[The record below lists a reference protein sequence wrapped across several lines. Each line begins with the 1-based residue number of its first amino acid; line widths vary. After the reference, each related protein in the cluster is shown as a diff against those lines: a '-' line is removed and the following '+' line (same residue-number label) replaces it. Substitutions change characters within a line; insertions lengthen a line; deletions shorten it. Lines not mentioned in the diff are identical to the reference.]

1 MRLRELLQPNSSSFV
16 NEVIDVVEP
25 SKVDWTASPGNKAVI
40 ANWTD
45 KSGVE
50 VRTVFTKISP
60 GVADLAFAR
69 KDAQGQWSFK
79 RTGTGKESSANIF
92 GGVAS
97 NIKDYLAKN
106 PDITHITFGASDD
119 PDRARLYS
127 KMSQRAG
134 VLGLEPVSPKD
145 KAVLPP
151 EYARL
156 QRDMKQAR
164 VRSQALNQIPTLT
177 KTPAGTPT
185 LAKDQTY
192 SKKYDQFML
201 KRISAPAAPSG
212 GGGSSKLP
220 LPSIPFS
227 PGGGGGRNMHDNNP
241 FKIPFS

>member
-1 MRLRELLQPNSSSFV
+1 MRAHEFIS
-16 NEVIDVVEP
+16 EVIDVVAP
-25 SKVDWTASPGNKAVI
+25 SHVDWSSSPTGKAVL
-40 ANWTD
+40 ANWKD

-50 VRTVFTKISP
+50 IRTVFTKISP
-60 GVADLAFAR
+60 GVADVAFAR
-69 KDAQGQWSFK
+69 KDAEGKFSFT
-79 RTGTGKESSANIF
+79 RTGTGKELSANIF

-97 NIKDYLAKN
+97 NIKEYLAKN

-119 PDRARLYS
+119 PARARLYA
-127 KMSQRAG
+127 KMSQRASI
-134 VLGLEPVSPKD
+134 LGLEPVSPTD
-145 KAVLPP
+145 KAAVPP

-156 QRDMKQAR
+156 QRDMKKAR
-164 VRSQALNQIPTLT
+164 TQSQILNQIPTLT

-201 KRISAPAAPSG
+201 KRISTPTVPSS
-212 GGGSSKLP
+212 GGGSSRLP

>member
-1 MRLRELLQPNSSSFV
+1 MRAYEFIS
-16 NEVIDVVEP
+16 EVIDVVEP
-25 SKVDWTASPGNKAVI
+25 SKVDWTASPDNKAVI

-60 GVADLAFAR
+60 GVADVAFAR
-69 KDAQGQWSFK
+69 KDAEGQWSFK

-97 NIKDYLAKN
+97 NIKEYLAKN

-119 PDRARLYS
+119 PARARLYA

-134 VLGLEPVSPKD
+134 ILGLEPVSPKD

-164 VRSQALNQIPTLT
+164 TQSQILNQVPTLT

-185 LAKDQTY
+185 LAKDQPY

-201 KRISAPAAPSG
+201 KRISVPTAPSS
-212 GGGSSKLP
+212 GGGSSRLP
-220 LPSIPFS
+220 PPSMPFA
-227 PGGGGGRNMHDNNP
+227 PRGGSGGMHDMNP
-241 FKIPFS
+241 LKIPFS

>member
-1 MRLRELLQPNSSSFV
+1 MRAHEFI
-16 NEVIDVVEP
+16 NEVIDVVAP
-25 SKVDWTASPGNKAVI
+25 PNVDWASSPNGKAVI

-60 GVADLAFAR
+60 GVADVAFAR
-69 KDAQGQWSFK
+69 KDAEGQFSFK

-97 NIKDYLAKN
+97 NIKEYLAKN

-119 PDRARLYS
+119 PARARLYA

-134 VLGLEPVSPKD
+134 ILGLEPVSPTD
-145 KAVLPP
+145 KAALPP

-164 VRSQALNQIPTLT
+164 AKSQVVNQVPTLT

-185 LAKDQTY
+185 LAKDQPFT
-192 SKKYDQFML
+192 KKYDQFML
-201 KRISAPAAPSG
+201 KRITAPQAPSAPSPRGG
-212 GGGSSKLP
+212 GGGSGSVP
-220 LPSIPFS
+220 LGPMMGG
-227 PGGGGGRNMHDNNP
+227 GGGGGRNMHDNNP